1 MKPFRLTIALT
12 FLMAVLALGI
22 IPRAYA
28 QSANK
33 KCNCMVFQPGKP
45 GEYGVRLVVADP
57 CTVQTC
63 YIMF

>member
-1 MKPFRLTIALT
+1 MKPFRFTIALT

-28 QSANK
+28 QTANK
-33 KCNCMVFQPGKP
+33 KCNCMVFQPGQP
-45 GEYGVRLVVADP
+45 GQYGVRPTLPDP

-63 YIMF
+63 FIMF